1 MISILDLPTLMYIY
15 MISFFYKIWCFFNI
29 NNLPSSSSPEEEVK
43 DETQLYIEKNKN
55 EFLELF
61 PLDEESKKT
70 WNSNIDERCY
80 SLETFEKLVIEDK
93 NELEPEWKRRLM
105 YENTPRGNIIMY
117 YDIYKQAFAYVSD
130 QHINY
135 SILNACAMK
144 YVRLYRCLDFFVDVH
159 VLPEGVVSPFSL
171 MQEEADR
178 REKEK
183 SKEKKKELGID
194 FKDAPFAKLKT
205 YRDPNPNLN
214 TKENKENNDKKIETT
229 PKLEYKNNFRYLGKI
244 SNLSILQKPDVIP
257 VKQNPLISVPID
269 SFDYLA
275 YKNMYKKKWVEEE
288 ETKDYLEEKL
298 IEEKSDGLV
307 ESEPEK
313 EYEIEEFNYEYNSDS
328 PENSNL

>member
-1 MISILDLPTLMYIY
+1 
-15 MISFFYKIWCFFNI
+15 
-29 NNLPSSSSPEEEVK
+29 
-43 DETQLYIEKNKN
+43 
-55 EFLELF
+55 
-61 PLDEESKKT
+61 
-70 WNSNIDERCY
+70 
-80 SLETFEKLVIEDK
+80 
-93 NELEPEWKRRLM
+93 
-105 YENTPRGNIIMY
+105 
-117 YDIYKQAFAYVSD
+117 VSD

-183 SKEKKKELGID
+183 SKEKKKELGIN

-205 YRDPNPNLN
+205 YRDPNTNPN
-214 TKENKENNDKKIETT
+214 TKESKETNDTKIEKETT
-229 PKLEYKNNFRYLGKI
+229 PKMDYKNNFRYLGKI
-244 SNLSILQKPDVIP
+244 SNLSILQKPDAPI
-257 VKQNPLISVPID
+257 KQNPLISVPIE

>member
-15 MISFFYKIWCFFNI
+15 IISFFYKIWCFFNV
-29 NNLPSSSSPEEEVK
+29 NTLPSSSSPKEEKK
-43 DETQLYIEKNKN
+43 DETQLYIEKNTN
-55 EFLELF
+55 EFLDLF
-61 PLDEESKKT
+61 PLDEESKKK

-80 SLETFEKLVIEDK
+80 SLETFEKLIIEDK

-135 SILNACAMK
+135 TILNACAMK

-183 SKEKKKELGID
+183 SKEKKKELGIN

-205 YRDPNPNLN
+205 YRDTNPNSN
-214 TKENKENNDKKIETT
+214 IKENNDKKIETENT
-229 PKLEYKNNFRYLGKI
+229 PPKLEYKNNFRYLGKI
-244 SNLSILQKPDVIP
+244 SNLSILQKVDVTP
-257 VKQNPLISVPID
+257 VKQNPLISVPIE

-288 ETKDYLEEKL
+288 EIKDYLEEKL
-298 IEEKSDGLV
+298 IEENSDGLV
-307 ESEPEK
+307 EK
-313 EYEIEEFNYEYNSDS
+313 EYEIEEYDYEYNSDS
-328 PENSNL
+328 PENSHS

>member
-15 MISFFYKIWCFFNI
+15 TISFFYKIWCFFNV
-29 NNLPSSSSPEEEVK
+29 NTLPSASSPEEEK
-43 DETQLYIEKNKN
+43 QDETQLYIEKNTN
-55 EFLELF
+55 EFLDLF
-61 PLDEESKKT
+61 PLDEESKQK

-80 SLETFEKLVIEDK
+80 SLETFEKLIIEDK

-135 SILNACAMK
+135 AILNACAMK
-144 YVRLYRCLDFFVDVH
+144 YVRLYRCLDFFVDVY
-159 VLPEGVVSPFSL
+159 VLPQGVVSPFSL

-183 SKEKKKELGID
+183 SKEKKKELGIN

-205 YRDPNPNLN
+205 YRDTNPNSN
-214 TKENKENNDKKIETT
+214 IKENNNKNIETEIT
-229 PKLEYKNNFRYLGKI
+229 PPKLEYKNNFRYLGKI
-244 SNLSILQKPDVIP
+244 SNLSILQKVDVTP
-257 VKQNPLISVPID
+257 VKQNPLISVPIE

-298 IEEKSDGLV
+298 IEENSDGLV
-307 ESEPEK
+307 EPEK
-313 EYEIEEFNYEYNSDS
+313 EYEIEEYDYEYNSDS
-328 PENSNL
+328 PNNSHP